1 MAKAKKR
8 KRTSGTRT
16 RSNSSAPAANILT
29 KEVSRKEIG
38 LAVLSFF
45 GGTIM
50 GAALGKYSGLG
61 GLAIA
66 GLGAWKKNIY
76 ATSLGAGMFL
86 SAVPKAAGDATNGIE
101 DEDMDGI
108 SMESIKENTKN
119 YFQILASKLML
130 KAAPSQD
137 GTSGLNGEDDV
148 TYFINPYTQSSDKL
162 DTSELDRI
170 QEQIAQM
177 NNPVNGTFGEPDFT
191 QRNF

>member
-16 RSNSSAPAANILT
+16 RSNSSASAASVLT

-38 LAVLSFF
+38 FAVLSFF

-66 GLGAWKKNIY
+66 GLGAWKKNMY

-86 SAVPKAAGDATNGIE
+86 STVPKPTDNATNGLE
-101 DEDMDGI
+101 DEDMEGI
-108 SMESIKENTKN
+108 SIESIKENTKN
-119 YFQILASKLML
+119 YFQTLANKLML
-130 KAAPSQD
+130 KASPSQE
-137 GTSGLNGEDDV
+137 GTSGLGGEDDV
-148 TYFINPYTQSSDKL
+148 TYFINPYTQSPDKL
-162 DTSELDRI
+162 DTRELDRI

-191 QRNF
+191 ERNF

>member
-16 RSNSSAPAANILT
+16 RSNSSASAASVLT

-38 LAVLSFF
+38 FAVLSFF

-66 GLGAWKKNIY
+66 GLGAWKKNMY

-86 SAVPKAAGDATNGIE
+86 STVPKAASTGTDGIAVGE
-101 DEDMDGI
+101 IDGI

-119 YFQILASKLML
+119 YFQTLASKLML
-130 KAAPSQD
+130 KSSEAVE
-137 GTSGLNGEDDV
+137 GLNGEGEDDV
-148 TYFINPYTQSSDKL
+148 TYFINPYTQSADKL
-162 DTSELDRI
+162 DTRALDRI

-177 NNPVNGTFGEPDFT
+177 NTPVNGTFGEPDFT
-191 QRNF
+191 ERNF

>member
-16 RSNSSAPAANILT
+16 RSNSSASAASVLT

-38 LAVLSFF
+38 FAVLSFF

-66 GLGAWKKNIY
+66 GLGAWKKNMY

-86 SAVPKAAGDATNGIE
+86 STVPKAAITGTDGIAVGE
-101 DEDMDGI
+101 IDGI

-119 YFQILASKLML
+119 YFQTLASKLML
-130 KAAPSQD
+130 KSSE
-137 GTSGLNGEDDV
+137 TEGLNGEGEDDV
-148 TYFINPYTQSSDKL
+148 TYFINPYTQSADKL
-162 DTSELDRI
+162 DTRELDRI

-191 QRNF
+191 ERNF

>member
-8 KRTSGTRT
+8 KQTSRTRT
-16 RSNSSAPAANILT
+16 RSNSSASVTSILT

-38 LAVLSFF
+38 FAMLSFF

-66 GLGAWKKNIY
+66 GLGAWKQNMY

-86 SAVPKAAGDATNGIE
+86 STVPKIGSEAANGIA
-101 DEDMDGI
+101 DEDMEGI
-108 SMESIKENTKN
+108 SMASIKENTKN
-119 YFQILASKLML
+119 YFQTLTSKLML
-130 KAAPSQD
+130 KSSD
-137 GTSGLNGEDDV
+137 GTNGLSGDEDV
-148 TYFINPYTQSSDKL
+148 TYFINPYTQGSDKL
-162 DTSELDRI
+162 DTRELDRI

-191 QRNF
+191 ERNF

>member
-8 KRTSGTRT
+8 KQTSRTRT
-16 RSNSSAPAANILT
+16 RSNSSASVTSILT

-38 LAVLSFF
+38 FAMLSFF

-66 GLGAWKKNIY
+66 GLGAWKQNMY

-86 SAVPKAAGDATNGIE
+86 STVPKIASDAANGIA
-101 DEDMDGI
+101 DEDMEGI
-108 SMESIKENTKN
+108 SMASIKENTKN
-119 YFQILASKLML
+119 YFHTLASKLML
-130 KAAPSQD
+130 KSSD
-137 GTSGLNGEDDV
+137 GTNGLSGDEDV
-148 TYFINPYTQSSDKL
+148 TYFINPYTQGSDKL
-162 DTSELDRI
+162 DTRELDRI

-191 QRNF
+191 ERNF

>member
-8 KRTSGTRT
+8 KRTTSRSRTRT
-16 RSNSSAPAANILT
+16 RRTSSASAPLVLT

-38 LAVLSFF
+38 VAVLSFF
-45 GGTIM
+45 GGTII

-66 GLGAWKKNIY
+66 GLGAWKKNMY

-86 SAVPKAAGDATNGIE
+86 STVPKPMGDATNGIS
-101 DEDMDGI
+101 DEE
-108 SMESIKENTKN
+108 MEGVSIASIKENTKN
-119 YFQILASKLML
+119 YFQTLASKLML
-130 KAAPSQD
+130 KSSE
-137 GTSGLNGEDDV
+137 GTNGLSGEDDV
-148 TYFINPYTQSSDKL
+148 TYFINPYTQGSGKL
-162 DTSELDRI
+162 DTRELDRI

-191 QRNF
+191 ERNF

>member
-16 RSNSSAPAANILT
+16 RSNSSASAASVLT

-38 LAVLSFF
+38 FAMLSFF

-66 GLGAWKKNIY
+66 GLGAWKQNMY

-86 SAVPKAAGDATNGIE
+86 STVPKPTGDATNGIE
-101 DEDMDGI
+101 DEEMEGI
-108 SMESIKENTKN
+108 SMASIKENTKN
-119 YFQILASKLML
+119 YFQTLASKLML

-137 GTSGLNGEDDV
+137 GTSGLNGEEDV
-148 TYFINPYTQSSDKL
+148 TYFINPYTQGSDKL
-162 DTSELDRI
+162 DTRELDRI

-177 NNPVNGTFGEPDFT
+177 NNPVNGTFGDPDFPE
-191 QRNF
+191 RNF

>member
-16 RSNSSAPAANILT
+16 RSNSSASAASVLT

-38 LAVLSFF
+38 FAVLSFF

-66 GLGAWKKNIY
+66 GLGAWKKNMY

-86 SAVPKAAGDATNGIE
+86 STVPKAASTGTDGIAVGE
-101 DEDMDGI
+101 IDGI

-119 YFQILASKLML
+119 YFQTLASKLML
-130 KAAPSQD
+130 KSSEAVE
-137 GTSGLNGEDDV
+137 GLNGEGEDEV
-148 TYFINPYTQSSDKL
+148 TYFINPYTQSADKL
-162 DTSELDRI
+162 DTRELDRI

-191 QRNF
+191 ERNF

>member
-16 RSNSSAPAANILT
+16 RNNSSASTASVLT

-38 LAVLSFF
+38 FAVLSFF

-66 GLGAWKKNIY
+66 GLGAWKKNMY

-86 SAVPKAAGDATNGIE
+86 STVPKAVSTGTDGIAVGE
-101 DEDMDGI
+101 IDGI
-108 SMESIKENTKN
+108 SIDSIKENTKN
-119 YFQILASKLML
+119 YFQNLASKLML
-130 KAAPSQD
+130 KSSEAVE
-137 GTSGLNGEDDV
+137 GLNGEDDV
-148 TYFINPYTQSSDKL
+148 TYFINPYTQSPDKL

-191 QRNF
+191 ERNF